1 MMMRNLLMSGGS
13 VAISIAANVRSPDI
27 AALARAR
34 GWNGT
39 GQIICTINAGVD
51 VATLTVAN
59 IPDWLLKLV
68 VRGRV
73 GGVYNGGTGIVASSK
88 FYLDNAGGIIFGGGG
103 QGGTGQ
109 SVTIFRGTGYSGT
122 GNGGS
127 GGTGA
132 GFNGANPPAMVSA
145 SSGSSGTS
153 QTVGGPAIGG
163 STQGV
168 AYGGSGG
175 AGGAIGVQGSGGYDG
190 STSGSFESQYRT
202 GPSSGSLAGYAID
215 GIANVNILAA
225 GSILGRT
232 R

>member
-1 MMMRNLLMSGGS
+1 MMAQRMIMSGGS
-13 VAISIAANVRSPDI
+13 VAITIAASDRSPDI

-39 GQIICTINAGVD
+39 GQITCTINAGVD

-59 IPDWLLKLV
+59 IPDWMLTLV

-73 GGVYNGGTGIVASSK
+73 GGVYNGGTGIVALSK
-88 FYLDNAGGIIFGGGG
+88 FNLNNAGGIIFGGGG
-103 QGGTGQ
+103 QGGAGQ

-127 GGTGA
+127 GGIGA
-132 GFNGANPPAMVSA
+132 GFNTANPPVMLNA
-145 SSGSSGTS
+145 SSGNSGTS

-168 AYGGSGG
+168 AYGGTG
-175 AGGAIGVQGSGGYDG
+175 GSGGSIGMQGATGSDG
-190 STSGSFESQYRT
+190 STSGSFESQYRA
-202 GPSSGSLAGYAID
+202 GPASGSPAGYAID

>member
-51 VATLTVAN
+51 VASLSISGIPHYCLTIIN
-59 IPDWLLKLV
+59 
-68 VRGRV
+68 RGRI
-73 GGVYNGGTGIVASSK
+73 GGLYNSGTGLVALSK
-88 FYLDNAGGIIFGGGG
+88 FNLDNAGGIIFGGGG

-109 SVTIFRGTGYSGT
+109 GVTIFRGTGYSGT

-132 GFNGANPPAMVSA
+132 GFNGANPPVMVSA

-202 GPSSGSLAGYAID
+202 GSSSGSLAGYAID

>member
-1 MMMRNLLMSGGS
+1 MAYRPWLIKGP
-13 VAISIAANVRSPDI
+13 VYITIAASVRSPDI
-27 AALARAR
+27 RALAISA
-34 GWNGT
+34 GWVGYE
-39 GQIICTINAGVD
+39 QLYCTVNAGVD

-59 IPDWLLKLV
+59 IPDWLLTLV

-73 GGVYNGGTGIVASSK
+73 GGTYNSGTGLVATSK
-88 FYLDNAGGIIFGGGG
+88 FNLDNAGGVIFGGGG
-103 QGGTGQ
+103 EGGTGQ
-109 SVTIFRGTGYSGT
+109 NVTIFRGTGYSGT

-127 GGTGA
+127 GGLGA
-132 GFNGANPPAMVSA
+132 GFNGSNPPVMLNAT
-145 SSGSSGTS
+145 SGSSGTS
-153 QTVGGPAIGG
+153 QSVGGPAIGG
-163 STQGV
+163 STQGI

-175 AGGAIGVQGSGGYDG
+175 WGGAIGVQGSGGYDG

>member
-1 MMMRNLLMSGGS
+1 MY
-13 VAISIAANVRSPDI
+13 ITIAASVRSPDI
-27 AALARAR
+27 RALAISA
-34 GWNGT
+34 GWVGYE
-39 GQIICTINAGVD
+39 QLYCTVNAGVD

-59 IPDWLLKLV
+59 IPDWLLTLV

-73 GGVYNGGTGIVASSK
+73 GGTYNSGTGLVATSK
-88 FYLDNAGGIIFGGGG
+88 FNLDNAGGVIFGGGG
-103 QGGTGQ
+103 EGGTGQ
-109 SVTIFRGTGYSGT
+109 NVTIFRGTGYSGT

-127 GGTGA
+127 GGLGA
-132 GFNGANPPAMVSA
+132 GFNGSNPPVMLNAT
-145 SSGSSGTS
+145 SGSSGTS
-153 QTVGGPAIGG
+153 QSVGGPAIGG
-163 STQGV
+163 STQGI

-175 AGGAIGVQGSGGYDG
+175 WGGAIGVQGSGGYDG

-215 GIANVNILAA
+215 GMANVNILAA

>member
-1 MMMRNLLMSGGS
+1 MIGRNIIMSGGS
-13 VAISIAANVRSPDI
+13 VAISISANVRSPDI
-27 AALARAR
+27 AAMARAR
-34 GWNGT
+34 GWNGS
-39 GQIICTINAGVD
+39 GLIICTINAGVD

-103 QGGTGQ
+103 QGGAGQ
-109 SVTIFRGTGYSGT
+109 TVTIFRGTGYSGT
-122 GNGGS
+122 GS
-127 GGTGA
+127 GGTGGIGA
-132 GFNGANPPAMVSA
+132 GFNGANPPVMLSA

-153 QTVGGPAIGG
+153 QSVGGPAIGG
-163 STQGV
+163 STQGT

-175 AGGAIGVQGSGGYDG
+175 SGGAIGVQGSTGYDG

-202 GPSSGSLAGYAID
+202 GPASGSPAGYAID

>member
-1 MMMRNLLMSGGS
+1 MAYRPWLIKGP
-13 VAISIAANVRSPDI
+13 VYITIAASVRSPDI
-27 AALARAR
+27 RALAISA
-34 GWNGT
+34 GWVGYE
-39 GQIICTINAGVD
+39 QLYCTVNAGVD

-59 IPDWLLKLV
+59 IPDWLLTLV

-73 GGVYNGGTGIVASSK
+73 GGTYNSGTGLVATSK
-88 FYLDNAGGIIFGGGG
+88 FNLDNAGGVIFGGGG
-103 QGGTGQ
+103 EGGTGQ
-109 SVTIFRGTGYSGT
+109 NVTIFRGTGYSGT

-127 GGTGA
+127 GGLGA
-132 GFNGANPPAMVSA
+132 GFNGSNPPVMLNAT
-145 SSGSSGTS
+145 SGSSGTS
-153 QTVGGPAIGG
+153 QSVGGPAIGG
-163 STQGV
+163 STQGI

-175 AGGAIGVQGSGGYDG
+175 WGGAIGVQGSGGYDG

-215 GIANVNILAA
+215 GMANVNILAA

>member
-1 MMMRNLLMSGGS
+1 MAYRPPLIKGP
-13 VAISIAANVRSPDI
+13 VYITIAASVRSPDI
-27 AALARAR
+27 QALAISA
-34 GWNGT
+34 GWVGYEPLY
-39 GQIICTINAGVD
+39 CTVNVGVD

-59 IPDWLLKLV
+59 IPDYLLTV
-68 VRGRV
+68 VNRGRI
-73 GGVYNGGTGIVASSK
+73 GGIYNSGTGLVATAK
-88 FYLDNAGGIIFGGGG
+88 FNLDNAGGIVFGGGG
-103 QGGTGQ
+103 EGGTGQ
-109 SVTIFRGTGYSGT
+109 TVTIFRGTGYSGT

-127 GGTGA
+127 GGIGA
-132 GFNGANPPAMVSA
+132 GFNTANPPVMLNA
-145 SSGSSGTS
+145 SSGNSGTS

-168 AYGGSGG
+168 AYGGTGGSGG
-175 AGGAIGVQGSGGYDG
+175 SIGVQGATGSDG

-202 GPSSGSLAGYAID
+202 GPGSGSLAGYAID